1 MQSLRFARQSAV
13 ALALFAVGGCS
24 SAGQLG
30 DILGS
35 VLGGGGQQA
44 NNQVAGTIRGVDTRN
59 QQISLQQS
67 NGQSV
72 AIGYDNNTKVVYQN
86 RMYAVTSLESGDVVT
101 ARIQQTNNGAYYT
114 DSVMVTQSVSTG
126 GNTSGG
132 TGANV
137 QSLSGTVRQVDRNNG
152 AFTIDAGGN
161 TVLTVSMTYQPSAAD
176 ANKFNS
182 LRAGD
187 YVRFYGVY
195 LNNTRVELRQFY

>member
-1 MQSLRFARQSAV
+1 MQSLRFARQSAA
-13 ALALFAVGGCS
+13 ALTLFALGACS
-24 SAGQLG
+24 SVGQLG
-30 DILGS
+30 DILGG

-101 ARIQQTNNGAYYT
+101 ARLQQTNNGAYYT

-126 GNTSGG
+126 GNTGGG

-161 TVLTVSMTYQPSAAD
+161 TVLTVSLTYQPSTAD